1 MLNRHAIVLFLGSA
15 AILTL
20 VPIPPAAYAL
30 TGISDLVMLIGLLLD
45 VEHPG
50 LRAAGARLLQAA
62 GVALALAAAATAAR
76 SPPFALAQAG
86 IALAVLGVLAEML
99 TAYGALRFAISA
111 QAAGDAFYIIGF
123 AIALVV
129 RARPPSSQ
137 GWVFI
142 ALTGAL
148 SVFAAAY
155 NLQLQVRRLCNLQA
169 GWRFRVL
176 SAAPILRLRTPSGEA
191 QISWS
196 DVRAVQRLDR
206 RRLLLV
212 LPAPLPPEL
221 AGSGLPFDELT
232 RAYAPSDPAKSEPEQ
247 YGFVLHEQEIGRALP
262 RAEEEFRRLARA
274 YVTSAK
280 P

>member
-1 MLNRHAIVLFLGSA
+1 VLNRHAIVLFLGSA

-20 VPIPPAAYAL
+20 VPIPSAAYGL
-30 TGISDLVMLIGLLLD
+30 TGISDLVMLVGLLLD

-50 LRAAGARLLQAA
+50 LRARGARVLQAA
-62 GVALALAAAATAAR
+62 GVALALAAAGASAS

-99 TAYGALRFAISA
+99 TAYGALRFAVSA
-111 QAAGDAFYIIGF
+111 QAVGDVLYIVGF
-123 AIALVV
+123 AMALVV
-129 RARPPSSQ
+129 SARAPSSQ

-142 ALTGAL
+142 ALAGAL

-155 NLQLQVRRLCNLQA
+155 NLQLQIRRLRNLQA
-169 GWRFRVL
+169 GWRFRVV
-176 SAAPILRLRTPSGEA
+176 SAAPILRLSTPSGEA
-191 QISWS
+191 QIAWS
-196 DVRAVQRLDR
+196 HVRAVQRLDR

-212 LPAPLPPEL
+212 LPAPLPQDL
-221 AGSGLPFDELT
+221 ARSGLPFDELT
-232 RAYAPSDPAKSEPEQ
+232 RAEAPTVDQKSRPAQ

-274 YVTSAK
+274 YVTSAE

>member
-1 MLNRHAIVLFLGSA
+1 VLNRHAIVLFLGSA

-20 VPIPPAAYAL
+20 VPIPSAAYPLAG
-30 TGISDLVMLIGLLLD
+30 TSDLVMLIGLLLD
-45 VEHPG
+45 VEQPG
-50 LRAAGARLLQAA
+50 LRAGGARALQAA
-62 GVALALAAAATAAR
+62 GIALALAAAAAAAT

-99 TAYGALRFAISA
+99 TTYGALRFAIAA
-111 QAAGDAFYIIGF
+111 QAAGDALYIVGF
-123 AIALVV
+123 AVALVA
-129 RARPPSSQ
+129 RARAPSSQ

-142 ALTGAL
+142 ALAGAL

-155 NLQLQVRRLCNLQA
+155 NLQLQVRRLRNPQA

-176 SAAPILRLRTPSGEA
+176 SAAPTLRLSTPSGEA
-191 QISWS
+191 QISWC

-221 AGSGLPFDELT
+221 ARSGLPFDELS
-232 RAYAPSDPAKSEPEQ
+232 RADAPTDAPKSGPEQ